1 MDFTVPGGGS
11 SELVSVVD
19 IFEGSAASSDPGL
32 INRMLCGINNG
43 AQISVLDILVVEVVV
58 EFNVQSFDVLERRDD
73 LDVYLSHELMQ
84 KGNSSNL
91 L

>member
-32 INRMLCGINNG
+32 INRMLCDINNG
-43 AQISVLDILVVEVVV
+43 AQISV
-58 EFNVQSFDVLERRDD
+58 
-73 LDVYLSHELMQ
+73 
-84 KGNSSNL
+84 
-91 L
+91 